1 MPAIWITDCYVRA
14 SMLGPD
20 WRPELEGSRGEVPL
34 CTRRF
39 TSATMGALF
48 ALAVPTACTSVPQG
62 RVAVASI
69 EIRGERELSEGDI
82 ESRIATRESPRFLG
96 LFPEL
101 FYDPEVYNPYLLE
114 ADLKRIER
122 YYQARGFY
130 AARVRQGLARNLDPQ
145 HVEVQIEVQE
155 NAPTHVRQL
164 SIRAIERLP
173 SDVVSDLHAALDGH
187 LAIGDRF
194 EEVPYVEA
202 ASAMQRALT
211 DRGYADAKV
220 ERRARVDVPRFVAD
234 VTFDVSASEPAVLGE
249 VRLHGLGTLPEAP
262 VRRALDLTPGEPFS
276 TSELEDAQ
284 QATLELG
291 VFSSVVIRPR
301 PEQRSPGSAAVP
313 IDVELSGTPLQAL
326 RLGGGV
332 QLDTLQTGAHLL
344 AGYDHQN
351 FLGGLRRLSL
361 EVRPRSIFYPTR
373 LDNLDLPDDLLPE
386 LGALATLRQP
396 GFLEAR
402 TLGTLRAQ
410 YNIYAVLNAL
420 SDGVDVLGY
429 REARVAGALDR
440 PFGRHLRLQPSHNV
454 QTNVPFA
461 YLGDLGDELDSLV
474 ISYSEL
480 LLTIDFRDSVL
491 SPHRGARLLVPL
503 QVAGL
508 GGDAAD
514 WRLQPELSAFVPLGA
529 AWTFALRG
537 SAGALLPFNYS
548 RPESTGRDAQILF
561 FRGFFAGGPT
571 SNRGYPQRGIGPHG
585 ALPFLYVGG
594 VNPCEAAGS
603 SVDECSVALGGLSI
617 WEASA
622 EFRYALG
629 EALNLALFC
638 DAADVTRR
646 RLGFSL
652 ARPHL
657 SCGPGLRY
665 ATPVGPIRADLGVR
679 IPDLQ
684 VLAGAAA
691 EPEPPQLLGL
701 PIALT
706 VGIGQAF

>member
-1 MPAIWITDCYVRA
+1 
-14 SMLGPD
+14 MLGPHS
-20 WRPELEGSRGEVPL
+20 RPEPDAGRDQVPR
-34 CTRRF
+34 CVRRL
-39 TSATMGALF
+39 TSAAMGTLL
-48 ALAVPTACTSVPQG
+48 ALAGPAACTSVPQG
-62 RVAVASI
+62 RVAVANI
-69 EIRGERELSEGDI
+69 EIRGERELSESDI
-82 ESRIATRESPRFLG
+82 EGRIATRESPRFLG

-101 FYDPEVYNPYLLE
+101 FYEPEIYNTYLLE

-130 AARVRQGLARNLDPQ
+130 AALVRQGLARYIDPQ
-145 HVEVQIEVQE
+145 HVQVLIEVQE
-155 NAPTHVRQL
+155 NQPTQVRRL
-164 SIRAIERLP
+164 SIHGAERLP
-173 SDVVSDLHAALDGH
+173 SEVVSDVHAALGAH
-187 LAIGDRF
+187 LAVGDRF
-194 EEVPYVEA
+194 EEEPYIEA
-202 ASAMQRALT
+202 ASAIERALT

-234 VTFDVSASEPAVLGE
+234 IDFDVRAGEPAVLGE
-249 VRLHGLGTLPEAP
+249 IRLHGLGDLPEAP

-276 TSELEDAQ
+276 TSALEDAQ
-284 QATLELG
+284 QAALELG
-291 VFSSVVIRPR
+291 VFSSVSLHPR
-301 PEQRSPGSAAVP
+301 PEQRSPRSGAVP
-313 IDVELSGTPLQAL
+313 VDVELSGTPLQTL
-326 RLGGGV
+326 RLGGGL

-344 AGYDHQN
+344 AGFDHQN

-361 EVRPRSIFYPTR
+361 ELRPRLVFYPTR
-373 LDNLDLPDDLLPE
+373 LDNLTFPDALLPE

-429 REARVAGALDR
+429 REAQVTGALDR
-440 PFGRHLRLQPSHNV
+440 PFGRHLRMQPSHNV

-461 YLGDLGDELDSLV
+461 YLGALGDELDSLI

-480 LLTIDFRDSVL
+480 LLTLDFRDSIL
-491 SPHRGARLLVPL
+491 SPRRGARLLLPL

-514 WRLQPELSAFVPLGA
+514 WRLKPELSAFVPLGA
-529 AWTFALRG
+529 AWTFAVRG
-537 SAGALLPFNYS
+537 SAGALFPFNYS
-548 RPESTGRDAQILF
+548 RPETSGRDAQILF

-585 ALPFLYVGG
+585 PLPFLYVGG

-603 SVDECSVALGGLSI
+603 SIDECSVALGGLSI

-622 EFRYALG
+622 EFRYVLG
-629 EALNLALFC
+629 EAFNLALFC

-679 IPDLQ
+679 IPGLQ
-684 VLAGAAA
+684 APSGAAS
-691 EPEPPQLLGL
+691 EPEPPDILGL

-706 VGIGQAF
+706 IGIGQAF